1 VPVVVAPPVVARFVP
16 EGAPL
21 VGVASWYRPGRGLHR
36 TCTGEA
42 FTGQGFTAASPFLPL
57 GAQVRVTDVDDGAS
71 IVVRVNDCMPHGHRL
86 IDLSEAAARQLGLVR
101 SGVAEVRVTR
111 LALAGEP

>member
-1 VPVVVAPPVVARFVP
+1 
-16 EGAPL
+16 
-21 VGVASWYRPGRGLHR
+21 
-36 TCTGEA
+36 
-42 FTGQGFTAASPFLPL
+42 L